1 MEEVKNNWC
10 LIPNY
15 IWKHPELSLVEKC
28 LLGRIIALS
37 TETRFCYAGNSY
49 LAEELGKSAGTIS
62 NIISSLVERGFLNR
76 DVIRNSKSEV
86 EQRRLW
92 IDEQKI
98 RSIFCEIEVSKNEV
112 SFLEKMDTPIHENVD
127 TLSMKSWIP
136 IHEIVEDRID
146 IRRDIRK
153 DIYKQTKKAHNTE
166 ETQEHIEILNH
177 YASLFSPHRP
187 VKDKTWYKNATHWLK
202 TYSLEEI
209 KEAISNWYKYPHW
222 SKEGSSKNGL
232 SFLFRLKNKNGE
244 ANYIEEMLQLGG
256 GSQVPDKKKLASLK
270 FEEMWKDVI

>member
-10 LIPNY
+10 VIPNY

-28 LLGRIIALS
+28 LLGRIVALS
-37 TETRFCYAGNSY
+37 TEKGYCYAGNSY
-49 LAEELGKSAGTIS
+49 LAEELGKTTGSIS
-62 NIISSLVERGFLNR
+62 NIISKLVDKGFLIR
-76 DVIRNSKSEV
+76 DVTRNKKKEI
-86 EQRRLW
+86 EQRRL
-92 IDEQKI
+92 KI
-98 RSIFCEIEVSKNEV
+98 SEIGIRAVYQEEVANPV
-112 SFLEKMDTPIHENVD
+112 DTPIHEKMD
-127 TLSMKSWIP
+127 TLSIKKWIGIP
-136 IHEIVEDRID
+136 KKMEERIEYRID
-146 IRRDIRK
+146 NRTDINKRE
-153 DIYKQTKKAHNTE
+153 KKTHNAE
-166 ETQEHIEILNH
+166 ETQEHIEILQH